1 MEVTLTQTL
10 LVTLWAFIIGID
22 QFNILLH
29 IHRPLVTGLV
39 VGWILGDV
47 QTGLITG
54 ATLELVAMGMVPL
67 AGAQPPNMVIGG
79 VIGVSFAI
87 ISKLPPEAAVAIAI
101 PFAIAAQGCV
111 TLIFTAFS
119 PLMHK
124 ADRWCMEGKTSAIAA
139 LNYAG
144 MATHGAFFALVTF
157 LPIYFG
163 ASSAQAIVEAVPAW
177 ILGGLGVAGGM
188 MPAIGFAMLLEIML
202 KKEYI
207 AFMLAGFILVTYF
220 KISILGL
227 AVLGACIALYDF
239 YANGSDKGQSINGYV
254 DPITG
259 ERYNTREPNKNL
271 KINQHGLLP

>member
-1 MEVTLTQTL
+1 MEVGSTEILM
-10 LVTLWAFIIGID
+10 VTLWAFIIGID
-22 QFNILLH
+22 QFNGLFH

-47 QTGLITG
+47 KTGLITG

-79 VIGVSFAI
+79 IIGVSFAI

-124 ADRWCMEGKTSAIAA
+124 ADEWADECNTGGINL

-144 MATHGAFFALVTF
+144 MCTHGAFFALITF

-163 ASSAQAIVEAVPAW
+163 AASAQAIVESVPAW

-188 MPAIGFAMLLEIML
+188 MPAIGFAMLLKIML

-207 AFMLAGFILVTYF
+207 AFLLVGFILVTYF
-220 KISILGL
+220 HISILGL

-239 YANGSDKGQSINGYV
+239 YAGGGKDKGAKSVKKEAHSGGI
-254 DPITG
+254 
-259 ERYNTREPNKNL
+259 
-271 KINQHGLLP
+271 

>member
-1 MEVTLTQTL
+1 MEVTFIQIL

-22 QFNILLH
+22 QFNGLLH

-39 VGWILGDV
+39 LGWILGDI

-79 VIGVSFAI
+79 LIGVSFAI

-124 ADRWCMEGKTSAIAA
+124 ADKWCMECNTGAIGL

-163 ASSAQAIVEAVPAW
+163 AASAQAIVESVPAW
-177 ILGGLGVAGGM
+177 IRSRRHDASNWFCYAAEDYVEEGVHCIPVGRLCTGY
-188 MPAIGFAMLLEIML
+188 LLQ
-202 KKEYI
+202 Y
-207 AFMLAGFILVTYF
+207 
-220 KISILGL
+220 
-227 AVLGACIALYDF
+227 LYSRSCCSGCM
-239 YANGSDKGQSINGYV
+239 YCYV
-254 DPITG
+254 
-259 ERYNTREPNKNL
+259 
-271 KINQHGLLP
+271 

>member
-1 MEVTLTQTL
+1 MEVSFTQIL
-10 LVTLWAFIIGID
+10 MVTLWAFIIGID
-22 QFNILLH
+22 QFNGLFH

-39 VGWILGDV
+39 VGWILGDL

-87 ISKLPPEAAVAIAI
+87 ISRLQPEAAVAIAI

-124 ADRWCMEGKTSAIAA
+124 ADRWADECNSRAISY

-144 MATHGAFFALVTF
+144 MLTHGGFFALVTF

-163 ASSAQAIVEAVPAW
+163 ASSAQAIVGVVPAW

-188 MPAIGFAMLLEIML
+188 MPAIGFAMLLKIML
-202 KKEYI
+202 KKEYV
-207 AFMLAGFILVTYF
+207 AFLLAGFILVTYF

-239 YANGSDKGQSINGYV
+239 YSHPGDQAKEQAAKREVRPNGGI
-254 DPITG
+254 
-259 ERYNTREPNKNL
+259 
-271 KINQHGLLP
+271 

>member
-1 MEVTLTQTL
+1 MDITFMQVLMVTI
-10 LVTLWAFIIGID
+10 WAFIIGID

-39 VGWILGDV
+39 VGWILGDIP
-47 QTGLITG
+47 TGLVTG

-87 ISKLPPEAAVAIAI
+87 ISNLQPEAAVAIAI

-124 ADRWCMEGKTSAIAA
+124 ADQWAEEGNTSAISM
-139 LNYAG
+139 LNYLG
-144 MATHGAFFALVTF
+144 MFTHGAFFALVTF

-163 ASSAQAIVEAVPAW
+163 ASSAQAIVQSVPEW

-188 MPAIGFAMLLEIML
+188 MPAIGFAMLLKIML

-207 AFMLAGFILVTYF
+207 AFLLVGFILVTYF
-220 KISILGL
+220 QISILGL
-227 AVLGACIALYDF
+227 AVLAACIALYDF
-239 YANGSDKGQSINGYV
+239 Y
-254 DPITG
+254 T
-259 ERYNTREPNKNL
+259 NKN
-271 KINQHGLLP
+271 KSNNNANNQGVRQHGGI

>member
-1 MEVTLTQTL
+1 MEADFSQIL
-10 LVTLWAFIIGID
+10 LVTAWAFIIGID
-22 QFNILLH
+22 QFNGLFH

-39 VGWILGDV
+39 VGWILGDL

-87 ISKLPPEAAVAIAI
+87 LSNLQPEAAVAIAI

-124 ADRWCMEGKTSAIAA
+124 ADQWANECNTSAISL

-144 MATHGAFFALVTF
+144 MFTHGAFFALVTF

-163 ASSAQAIVEAVPAW
+163 AASAQGIVQSVPEW

-188 MPAIGFAMLLEIML
+188 MPAIGFAMLLKIML
-202 KKEYI
+202 KKRYI
-207 AFMLAGFILVTYF
+207 AFLLAGFIIVTYF
-220 KISILGL
+220 QISILGL
-227 AVLGACIALYDF
+227 AVLGACIALYDY
-239 YANGSDKGQSINGYV
+239 YANNGSDNG
-254 DPITG
+254 PKQMK
-259 ERYNTREPNKNL
+259 REVRSGG
-271 KINQHGLLP
+271 I

>member
-124 ADRWCMEGKTSAIAA
+124 ADRWCMEGKTSAIAV

-188 MPAIGFAMLLEIML
+188 MPAIGFAMLLKIML

-239 YANGSDKGQSINGYV
+239 YANGSDKGGKAVKQGVHPNGG
-254 DPITG
+254 I
-259 ERYNTREPNKNL
+259 
-271 KINQHGLLP
+271 

>member
-1 MEVTLTQTL
+1 MEAGFSQIL
-10 LVTLWAFIIGID
+10 LVTLWAFVIGID
-22 QFNILLH
+22 QFNVLFH

-79 VIGVSFAI
+79 IIGVSFAI
-87 ISKLPPEAAVAIAI
+87 LSKLPPEAAVAIAI

-124 ADRWCMEGKTSAIAA
+124 ADAWADEGNTSGIAL

-144 MATHGAFFALVTF
+144 MASHGAFFALITF

-163 ASSAQAIVEAVPAW
+163 AAAAESIVQSVPAW

-188 MPAIGFAMLLEIML
+188 MPAIGFAMLLKIML
-202 KKEYI
+202 KKQYI
-207 AFMLAGFILVTYF
+207 TFLLAGFIIVTYF
-220 KISILGL
+220 QISILGL

-239 YANGSDKGQSINGYV
+239 YATKDSGPKEV
-254 DPITG
+254 K
-259 ERYNTREPNKNL
+259 REVRSGG
-271 KINQHGLLP
+271 I

>member
-1 MEVTLTQTL
+1 MEVTFIQIL

-22 QFNILLH
+22 QFNGLLH

-39 VGWILGDV
+39 LGWILGDI

-79 VIGVSFAI
+79 LIGVSFAI
-87 ISKLPPEAAVAIAI
+87 ISKLSPEAAVAIAI

-124 ADRWCMEGKTSAIAA
+124 ADKWCMECNTGAIGL

-163 ASSAQAIVEAVPAW
+163 AASAQAIVESVPAW

-188 MPAIGFAMLLEIML
+188 MPAIGFAMLLKIML

-207 AFMLAGFILVTYF
+207 AFLLAGFVLVTYF
-220 KISILGL
+220 NISILGL
-227 AVLGACIALYDF
+227 AVLGACIAMYDF
-239 YANGSDKGQSINGYV
+239 YANGQDKGGRNMNEGVRQRGGI
-254 DPITG
+254 
-259 ERYNTREPNKNL
+259 
-271 KINQHGLLP
+271 

>member
-1 MEVTLTQTL
+1 MEVGFTEILF
-10 LVTLWAFIIGID
+10 VTLWAFIIGID
-22 QFNILLH
+22 QFNGLFH

-39 VGWILGDV
+39 IGWILGDV
-47 QTGLITG
+47 KTGLITG

-79 VIGVSFAI
+79 IIGVSFAI

-101 PFAIAAQGCV
+101 PFAIAAQGCI

-124 ADRWCMEGKTSAIAA
+124 ADTWAA
-139 LNYAG
+139 ECNAGGIKMINYAG
-144 MATHGAFFALVTF
+144 MCTHGAFFALITF

-163 ASSAQAIVEAVPAW
+163 AASAQAIVESVPAW

-188 MPAIGFAMLLEIML
+188 MPAIGFAMLLKIML

-207 AFMLAGFILVTYF
+207 AFLLIGFVLVTYF
-220 KISILGL
+220 QITILGL
-227 AVLGACIALYDF
+227 AVLGACVALYDY
-239 YANGSDKGQSINGYV
+239 YAGGGKDKGNPTV
-254 DPITG
+254 K
-259 ERYNTREPNKNL
+259 REVHSGG
-271 KINQHGLLP
+271 I

>member
-1 MEVTLTQTL
+1 METGFSQIL

-22 QFNILLH
+22 QFNGLFH

-87 ISKLPPEAAVAIAI
+87 LSKLPPEAAVAIAI

-124 ADRWCMEGKTSAIAA
+124 ADKWADECNTGAINM

-144 MATHGAFFALVTF
+144 MITHGAFFALVTF

-163 ASSAQAIVEAVPAW
+163 AASAEAIVQSVPQW

-188 MPAIGFAMLLEIML
+188 MPAIGFAMLLKIML
-202 KKEYI
+202 KKQYI
-207 AFMLAGFILVTYF
+207 TFLLAGFIIVTYF
-220 KISILGL
+220 QISILGL
-227 AVLGACIALYDF
+227 AILGACIALYDF
-239 YANGSDKGQSINGYV
+239 YANEGKDNG
-254 DPITG
+254 PKQIK
-259 ERYNTREPNKNL
+259 REVRSGG
-271 KINQHGLLP
+271 I

>member
-1 MEVTLTQTL
+1 MDVSFMQILM
-10 LVTLWAFIIGID
+10 VTLWAFIIGID
-22 QFNILLH
+22 QFNGLFH

-39 VGWILGDV
+39 VGCILGDV

-87 ISKLPPEAAVAIAI
+87 ISKLQPEAAVAIAI

-124 ADRWCMEGKTSAIAA
+124 ADRWADECNTNAICL

-144 MATHGAFFALVTF
+144 MLTHGSFFALVTF

-163 ASSAQAIVEAVPAW
+163 ASSAQAIVESVPAW

-188 MPAIGFAMLLEIML
+188 MPAIGFAMLLKIML
-202 KKEYI
+202 KKEYV
-207 AFMLAGFILVTYF
+207 AFLLAGFILVTYF

-227 AVLGACIALYDF
+227 AVLAACIALYDF
-239 YANGSDKGQSINGYV
+239 YSHPEDHTKVKTANQGVRQNGG
-254 DPITG
+254 I
-259 ERYNTREPNKNL
+259 
-271 KINQHGLLP
+271 

>member
-1 MEVTLTQTL
+1 MEVTFFQIL

-22 QFNILLH
+22 QFNGLLH

-39 VGWILGDV
+39 LGWILGDI

-79 VIGVSFAI
+79 LIGVSFAI

-124 ADRWCMEGKTSAIAA
+124 ADKWCIECNTGAISL

-144 MATHGAFFALVTF
+144 MTTHGAFFALVTF

-163 ASSAQAIVEAVPAW
+163 AASAQAIVESVPAW

-188 MPAIGFAMLLEIML
+188 MPAIGFAMLLKIML

-207 AFMLAGFILVTYF
+207 AFLLAGFVLVTYF
-220 KISILGL
+220 NISILGL
-227 AVLGACIALYDF
+227 AVLGACIAMYDF
-239 YANGSDKGQSINGYV
+239 YANGQDKGGRNMNEGVRQRGGI
-254 DPITG
+254 
-259 ERYNTREPNKNL
+259 
-271 KINQHGLLP
+271 

>member
-1 MEVTLTQTL
+1 MEVTFIQIL

-22 QFNILLH
+22 QFNGLLH

-39 VGWILGDV
+39 LGWILGDI

-79 VIGVSFAI
+79 LIGVSFAI

-124 ADRWCMEGKTSAIAA
+124 ADKWCMECNTGAIGL

-144 MATHGAFFALVTF
+144 MATHGAFLALVTF

-163 ASSAQAIVEAVPAW
+163 AASAQAIVESVPAW

-188 MPAIGFAMLLEIML
+188 MPAIGFAMLLKIML

-207 AFMLAGFILVTYF
+207 AFLLAGFVLVTYF
-220 KISILGL
+220 NISILGL
-227 AVLGACIALYDF
+227 AVLGACIAMYDF
-239 YANGSDKGQSINGYV
+239 YANGQDKGGRNMNEGVRQRGGI
-254 DPITG
+254 
-259 ERYNTREPNKNL
+259 
-271 KINQHGLLP
+271 

>member
-1 MEVTLTQTL
+1 MEAGFSQIL

-22 QFNILLH
+22 QFNGLFH
-29 IHRPLVTGLV
+29 IHRPLVTGLI

-87 ISKLPPEAAVAIAI
+87 LSKLPPEAAVAIAI

-124 ADRWCMEGKTSAIAA
+124 ADNWADECNTGGINM

-144 MATHGAFFALVTF
+144 MCTHGAFFALVTF

-163 ASSAQAIVEAVPAW
+163 ASAAESIVQSVPAW

-188 MPAIGFAMLLEIML
+188 MPAIGFAMLLKIML
-202 KKEYI
+202 KKQYI
-207 AFMLAGFILVTYF
+207 AFLLAGFIIVTYF
-220 KISILGL
+220 QISILGL

-239 YANGSDKGQSINGYV
+239 YANKDNG
-254 DPITG
+254 PKEIK
-259 ERYNTREPNKNL
+259 REVRSGG
-271 KINQHGLLP
+271 I

>member
-1 MEVTLTQTL
+1 MDVTFMQVLMI
-10 LVTLWAFIIGID
+10 TLWAFIIGID
-22 QFNILLH
+22 QFNGLFH

-39 VGWILGDV
+39 VGWILGDI

-79 VIGVSFAI
+79 VVGVSFAI
-87 ISKLPPEAAVAIAI
+87 ISNLQPEAAVAIAI

-124 ADRWCMEGKTSAIAA
+124 ADQWADECNVGAISM

-144 MATHGAFFALVTF
+144 MLSHGLFFALITF

-163 ASSAQAIVEAVPAW
+163 ASSAQAIVQSVPEW

-188 MPAIGFAMLLEIML
+188 MPAIGFAMLLKIML

-207 AFMLAGFILVTYF
+207 AFLLAGFILVTYF
-220 KISILGL
+220 QISILGL
-227 AVLGACIALYDF
+227 AVLAACIALYDF
-239 YANGSDKGQSINGYV
+239 YANKNNGANNSTNQGV
-254 DPITG
+254 
-259 ERYNTREPNKNL
+259 R
-271 KINQHGLLP
+271 QHGGI

>member
-1 MEVTLTQTL
+1 MEVTFFQIL

-22 QFNILLH
+22 QFNGLLH

-39 VGWILGDV
+39 LGWILGDI

-54 ATLELVAMGMVPL
+54 ATLELVAM
-67 AGAQPPNMVIGG
+67 
-79 VIGVSFAI
+79 GVSFAI

-124 ADRWCMEGKTSAIAA
+124 ADKWCIECNTGAIGF

-163 ASSAQAIVEAVPAW
+163 AASAQAIVESVPAW

-188 MPAIGFAMLLEIML
+188 MPAIGFAMLLKIML

-207 AFMLAGFILVTYF
+207 AFLLAGFVLITYF
-220 KISILGL
+220 NISILGL
-227 AVLGACIALYDF
+227 AVLGACIAMYDF
-239 YANGSDKGQSINGYV
+239 YANGQDKGGRNMNEGVRQRGGI
-254 DPITG
+254 
-259 ERYNTREPNKNL
+259 
-271 KINQHGLLP
+271 

>member
-111 TLIFTAFS
+111 TLTL
-119 PLMHK
+119 P
-124 ADRWCMEGKTSAIAA
+124 A
-139 LNYAG
+139 L
-144 MATHGAFFALVTF
+144 
-157 LPIYFG
+157 
-163 ASSAQAIVEAVPAW
+163 
-177 ILGGLGVAGGM
+177 
-188 MPAIGFAMLLEIML
+188 
-202 KKEYI
+202 
-207 AFMLAGFILVTYF
+207 
-220 KISILGL
+220 
-227 AVLGACIALYDF
+227 
-239 YANGSDKGQSINGYV
+239 
-254 DPITG
+254 
-259 ERYNTREPNKNL
+259 R
-271 KINQHGLLP
+271 

>member
-1 MEVTLTQTL
+1 MEVTFFQIL

-22 QFNILLH
+22 QFNGLFH

-39 VGWILGDV
+39 LGWILGDI

-79 VIGVSFAI
+79 LIGVSFAI

-124 ADRWCMEGKTSAIAA
+124 ADKWCMECNTKAIAL

-144 MATHGAFFALVTF
+144 MATHGHAWRIFCPCNIFADLLWRILCSGYRRVRACMDF
-157 LPIYFG
+157 GRPWRSRRHDACYRLCHAAEDYAEEGIYCF
-163 ASSAQAIVEAVPAW
+163 PAGR
-177 ILGGLGVAGGM
+177 LYTGDLFQYFHSGLGCSGCM
-188 MPAIGFAMLLEIML
+188 H
-202 KKEYI
+202 
-207 AFMLAGFILVTYF
+207 
-220 KISILGL
+220 
-227 AVLGACIALYDF
+227 C
-239 YANGSDKGQSINGYV
+239 YV
-254 DPITG
+254 
-259 ERYNTREPNKNL
+259 
-271 KINQHGLLP
+271 

>member
-1 MEVTLTQTL
+1 MDVTFIQILM
-10 LVTLWAFIIGID
+10 VTLWAFVIGID
-22 QFNILLH
+22 QFNGLFH

-39 VGWILGDV
+39 VGWILGDM

-124 ADRWCMEGKTSAIAA
+124 ADRWADEGNTSALAMI
-139 LNYAG
+139 NYAG
-144 MATHGAFFALVTF
+144 MFTHGAFFALVTF

-163 ASSAQAIVEAVPAW
+163 AASAQSIVEAVPAW

-188 MPAIGFAMLLEIML
+188 MPAIGFAMLLKIML

-207 AFMLAGFILVTYF
+207 AFLLVGFILVTYF

-227 AVLGACIALYDF
+227 AVLGACVALYDF
-239 YANGSDKGQSINGYV
+239 YAHGSDDNGGSRIKQGV
-254 DPITG
+254 RTNGGI
-259 ERYNTREPNKNL
+259 
-271 KINQHGLLP
+271 

>member
-1 MEVTLTQTL
+1 LDASFSQIL
-10 LVTLWAFIIGID
+10 LVTLWSFIIGID
-22 QFNILLH
+22 QFNGLFH

-39 VGWILGDV
+39 IGLILGDLP
-47 QTGLITG
+47 TGLVTG

-87 ISKLPPEAAVAIAI
+87 ISKLQPEAAVAIAI

-124 ADRWCMEGKTSAIAA
+124 ADSWCDEVNTRAINL

-144 MATHGAFFALVTF
+144 MFTHGAFFALVTF

-188 MPAIGFAMLLEIML
+188 MPAIGFAMLLKIML
-202 KKEYI
+202 KKEYV
-207 AFMLAGFILVTYF
+207 AFLLAGFILVTYF
-220 KISILGL
+220 HISILGL

-239 YANGSDKGQSINGYV
+239 YSHGGTDEKPRAMKREVHSDGI
-254 DPITG
+254 
-259 ERYNTREPNKNL
+259 
-271 KINQHGLLP
+271 

>member
-1 MEVTLTQTL
+1 MDVSFSQVL
-10 LVTLWAFIIGID
+10 LITLWAFVIGID
-22 QFNILLH
+22 QFNGLFH

-39 VGWILGDV
+39 IGWILGDV

-79 VIGVSFAI
+79 IIGVSFAI
-87 ISKLPPEAAVAIAI
+87 ISKLQPEAAVAIAI

-124 ADRWCMEGKTSAIAA
+124 ADQWCDEVNTGGISM

-144 MATHGAFFALVTF
+144 MCTHGAFFALITF
-157 LPIYFG
+157 LPIHFG
-163 ASSAQAIVEAVPAW
+163 AASAQAIVQSVPPW

-188 MPAIGFAMLLEIML
+188 MPAIGFAMLLKIML

-207 AFMLAGFILVTYF
+207 AFLLVGFILVTYF
-220 KISILGL
+220 HISILGL
-227 AVLGACIALYDF
+227 AVLGACIAMYDF
-239 YANGSDKGQSINGYV
+239 YAGGGKDKGSKK
-254 DPITG
+254 TG
-259 ERYNTREPNKNL
+259 REVHSGG
-271 KINQHGLLP
+271 I